1 MLVLIEARYP
11 VKSGS
16 AELVSRIHVIAS
28 GIRSSCMLAPIRR
41 FYRRVGNTEETFRGS
56 WTERNG
62 EILQFSSDVPRDA
75 FVGSTKE
82 SWKSVIVLIDHGL
95 LDSTSTSLTKEHT
108 YIYIYILERV
118 ASIRFLLA
126 SYRLIVIEIDYWS
139 SSFRGGEEAFKGKED
154 ACFERAIKKL
164 PRSKVIRGVDN
175 GPYIAA

>member
-16 AELVSRIHVIAS
+16 AELVSRIHLIAN

-108 YIYIYILERV
+108 YIYIYIG
-118 ASIRFLLA
+118 ASRFN
-126 SYRLIVIEIDYWS
+126 SISPSVIPLD
-139 SSFRGGEEAFKGKED
+139 R
-154 ACFERAIKKL
+154 
-164 PRSKVIRGVDN
+164 N
-175 GPYIAA
+175 